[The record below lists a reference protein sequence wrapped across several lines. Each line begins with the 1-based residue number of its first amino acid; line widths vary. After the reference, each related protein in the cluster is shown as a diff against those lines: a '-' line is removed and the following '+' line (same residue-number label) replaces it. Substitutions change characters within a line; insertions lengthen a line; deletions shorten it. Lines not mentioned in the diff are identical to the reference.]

1 MPLQVKAVPV
11 ETFYIQ
17 TAKRKEITMKNTK
30 IMDIVC
36 DILEDQQQNSIDC
49 YEFNGI
55 DLTLTES
62 IRMQSTILLTLF
74 RPCSF
79 VDTCRLY
86 PMAFGCCSHSK
97 SI

>member
-1 MPLQVKAVPV
+1 MPLQVKTVPV
-11 ETFYIQ
+11 EAFYIQ

-36 DILEDQQQNSIDC
+36 DILEDQQQNNIDC

-62 IRMQSTILLTLF
+62 IRMSVGLF
-74 RPCSF
+74 TTDIYVNWVRKEELESW
-79 VDTCRLY
+79 VT
-86 PMAFGCCSHSK
+86 
-97 SI
+97 

>member
-1 MPLQVKAVPV
+1 MPLQVKTVPV
-11 ETFYIQ
+11 EAFYIQ

-62 IRMQSTILLTLF
+62 IRMSVGLF
-74 RPCSF
+74 TTDIYVNWVRKEELESW
-79 VDTCRLY
+79 VT
-86 PMAFGCCSHSK
+86 
-97 SI
+97 